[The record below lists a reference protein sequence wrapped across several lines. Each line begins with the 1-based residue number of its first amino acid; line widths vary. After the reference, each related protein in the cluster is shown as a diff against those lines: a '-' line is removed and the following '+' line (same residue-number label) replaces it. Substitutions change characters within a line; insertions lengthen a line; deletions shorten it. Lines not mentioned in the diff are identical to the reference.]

1 VASVEE
7 FLRQNPDLE
16 YEDDASPAE
25 STGLRLAVAVTG
37 VSSRFLRFNHL
48 GTDYVV
54 EQEDVLDIAE
64 REDPSAAGTPATLT
78 LKHDAELFA
87 SFSVSARD
95 LTGELPFSLARGP
108 SLPLRRPVPSAR
120 EVAWRRATAYAD
132 FDPGHPFKSLY
143 DQTLTG
149 CDSVSAGELD
159 DSKTDDERA
168 DW

>member
-1 VASVEE
+1 MASVEE

-16 YEDDASPAE
+16 YEDEASPTE
-25 STGLRLAVAVTG
+25 SAGLRLAVIVTG

-48 GTDYVV
+48 GTDYVID
-54 EQEDVLDIAE
+54 QEDVLDIAD

-78 LKHDAELFA
+78 LKNDAELFA
-87 SFSVSARD
+87 SYSVSARD
-95 LTGELPFSLARGP
+95 LSAELPFSLARGP
-108 SLPLRRPVPSAR
+108 AFPGRPFALSDR
-120 EVAWRRATAYAD
+120 ELAWRRATA
-132 FDPGHPFKSLY
+132 FNNSGPGPFTSLY

-149 CDSVSAGELD
+149 CDSVSAGEFD